1 MVFRT
6 YMARHRWL
14 IPVYTSLA
22 FLVIGLL
29 AMSVAIGNSFA
40 INTEAGWLLVLE
52 VTLVCLAASAALAVP
67 SILVLRRDDRTLSQL
82 RDLNS
87 SATIFLATPDKEFE
101 DAIAKLDIDFY
112 QSPDKPFGSS
122 MGVVIDSRSI
132 SFWTAAP
139 GPQCAYRIPW
149 KSVGPISTG
158 YTRLRNLVGPQ
169 ATVRPA
175 LKVPVTSDG
184 HTIALS
190 FAVTSTLD
198 GPAGG
203 SVDISQLR
211 RMIAPIDH
219 ERSRSAA
226 L

>member
-1 MVFRT
+1 
-6 YMARHRWL
+6 
-14 IPVYTSLA
+14 
-22 FLVIGLL
+22 
-29 AMSVAIGNSFA
+29 MSVAIGNSFA

-52 VTLVCLAASAALAVP
+52 VTLVCLAVSAALAVP
-67 SILVLRRDDRTLSQL
+67 SILVLRRDDRVLTQL
-82 RDLNS
+82 RDANS
-87 SATIFLATPDKEFE
+87 SATIVFATPDKEFE

-139 GPQCAYRIPW
+139 VPQCAYRIPW

-158 YTRLRNLVGPQ
+158 NTKLRNVVGPQ

-175 LKVPVTSDG
+175 LKVPVTSEG
-184 HTIALS
+184 HTIVLS

-203 SVDISQLR
+203 SVDTNQLR
-211 RMIAPIDH
+211 RTIAAIDH

-226 L
+226 F